1 MGLTLQDPK
10 AARMALYAADAETLF
25 DTVKT
30 GAASTGVPALPSAAA
45 APFALLAA
53 ADWDIAGQIRC
64 DDDLTVLQTLKR
76 RFKLRQDNYFYGF
89 LLRRKTVD
97 PTDDFAIGDYLA
109 MVRGT
114 MEPEEWLLD
123 AIVTPDLFN
132 SQGHPRAGTVP
143 AGFYSIYD
151 SMTLVD
157 GAGRNLGDAATAIGN
172 IVNGEN
178 NKLTVVGHSLG
189 AALVSYLTF
198 DLAAAV
204 HDPAGHL
211 DAHMIACPNP
221 GDTAFTK
228 GFRDAVPNY
237 GVVNWERDL
246 VPKLPPLPYGPL
258 LNGGPAQNVLLLTE
272 TTPNIGTLPV
282 DNPQCNHHAVG
293 YARMLDNG
301 NPIAAAQALAC
312 GC

>member
-1 MGLTLQDPK
+1 MGFTLQNPK
-10 AARMALYAADAETLF
+10 AARMALYAADVETLF

-30 GAASTGVPALPSAAA
+30 GASPTGVPVLPLTSA

-53 ADWDIAGQIRC
+53 DDWDIGGQIRC
-64 DDDLTVLQTLKR
+64 DDDLTVLRTLKR

-97 PTDDFAIGDYLA
+97 STGDFAIGDYLA

-123 AIVTPDLFN
+123 AIATPDLFP
-132 SQGHPRAGTVP
+132 SQGHPRAGPVP
-143 AGFYSIYD
+143 TGFSSIYD

-157 GAGRNLGDAATAIGN
+157 GAGRSLGRAAAAIGT
-172 IVNGEN
+172 IINGDN
-178 NKLTVVGHSLG
+178 TKLTVVGHSLG

-198 DLAAAV
+198 DLAAEV

-221 GDTAFTK
+221 GDTVFAK

-237 GVVNWERDL
+237 GVVNWDRDL

-258 LNGGPAQNVLLLTE
+258 LNGGSAQNVLVLTE
-272 TTPNIGTLPV
+272 TTPNIGPLPV
-282 DNPQCNHHAVG
+282 NNPQCNHHAVC

-301 NPIAAAQALAC
+301 NPIAAAQAVVC
-312 GC
+312 GG